1 MTVVV
6 VGGGVAGLVAARSLT
21 RRGATVI
28 LLEASDLLGGA
39 LRSTDLGS
47 VRVDVGAEAF
57 AVTRP
62 EALAL
67 IDELGLSDRVIRP
80 RRSDARIL
88 TDSGAFAMPHALLG
102 IPTNLSAAEV
112 VAIIGT
118 DAVADAKLRDCQ
130 PLPARIDP
138 QITLGELTRL
148 RMGDVV
154 VAQIVTPV
162 VGGVHAIDPDLVEAD
177 AVAPGLI
184 AALESYGSLAAAAA
198 ALRSASGVP
207 GAAVA
212 GLDGGMTTL
221 ASALA
226 RDVKGAG
233 ASILTGTMAVS
244 IHEADG
250 RWTVQTPTTRIGAS
264 AVVLA
269 IDAPQAAALLTA
281 LPAVHEHLAS
291 ITVGDVA
298 VVSAVLTS
306 NDLDGDP
313 MGSGVLIAPGVSGVR
328 AKAMTHATA
337 KWSWVREAYGPGR
350 HLVRL
355 SYGRNGQIAEDFAQL
370 PDVARTDL
378 ELICGIR
385 VREFDAVN
393 VTRWPRSLVQQRP
406 GHRARVAA
414 LRAAVS
420 EHPSLA
426 IVGAGIGG
434 NGLAGTIAQARTAV
448 DQVEDAHL
456 RP

>member
-6 VGGGVAGLVAARSLT
+6 VGGGVAGLVAARSLIK
-21 RRGATVI
+21 RGANVVVV
-28 LLEASDLLGGA
+28 EAADLIGGA
-39 LRSTDLGS
+39 LRSTELCS
-47 VRVDVGAEAF
+47 VRIDVGAEAF
-57 AVTRP
+57 SVTRP

-67 IDELGLSDRVIRP
+67 IDELGLSGRVIRP
-80 RRSDARIL
+80 RRSDPRIL
-88 TDSGAFAMPHALLG
+88 TDGGAFAIPHALLG

-118 DAVADAKLRDCQ
+118 AAVADAKLRDCQ

-154 VAQIVTPV
+154 VARLVTPV

-184 AALESYGSLAAAAA
+184 AALRSHGSLAAAAA

-221 ASALA
+221 VSALA
-226 RDVKGAG
+226 RDVNGNG
-233 ASILTGTMAVS
+233 ASIVTGTTVES
-244 IHEADG
+244 IREVGG
-250 RWTVQTPTTRIGAS
+250 RWTVQTPTTRFDAS

-269 IDAPQAAALLTA
+269 VDAPQAAALLTV
-281 LPAVHEHLAS
+281 LPDVHEHLVSVA
-291 ITVGDVA
+291 VGDVA
-298 VVSAVLTS
+298 VVSAVVTS
-306 NDLDGDP
+306 HELDGDP
-313 MGSGVLIAPGVSGVR
+313 VGSGILVAPGVAGVR

-337 KWSWVREAYGPGR
+337 KWSWIREAYGPGR

-355 SYGRNGQIAEDFAQL
+355 SYGRNGRIVEDLAQL
-370 PDVARTDL
+370 PDIARADL

-385 VREFDAVN
+385 VREFDAVK
-393 VTRWPRSLVQQRP
+393 VTRWPRALIQPGP

-414 LRAAVS
+414 LRAAIA

-434 NGLAGTIAQARTAV
+434 NGIAGTIAQARTAA
-448 DQVEDAHL
+448 DQVQDAL
-456 RP
+456 GNR